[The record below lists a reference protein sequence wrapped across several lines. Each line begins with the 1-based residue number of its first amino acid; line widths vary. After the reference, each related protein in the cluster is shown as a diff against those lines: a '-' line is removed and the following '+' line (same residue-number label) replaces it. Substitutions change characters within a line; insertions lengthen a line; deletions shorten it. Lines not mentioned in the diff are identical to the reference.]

1 MRIGI
6 DARLVAYQ
14 QGGINTYVRG
24 LARALARVDPDDDF
38 TLLQSRRSPQPL
50 AAGPNVRVR
59 SLWTPPHHVL
69 EQWSLP
75 LELALQPLE
84 VLHSPDFIP
93 PFRRRCPA
101 VVTVHDLAFRRY
113 PETKTADSLRYYDQV
128 DRAVAD
134 AEAIIAV
141 SEATRVDMGEL
152 LGVPRERV
160 DVVYHGVDS
169 CYRPTADRTALK
181 DFCRRRGLPE
191 RFILWVGALEPRKN
205 LGCLF
210 RTLAEIGSRLPD
222 SLGTL
227 VLAGPRGWRWEE
239 TETLFQR
246 LGIQRRTIF
255 YGPATEEELRLLYNA
270 AWVFVFPS
278 LYEGFGLPPLEAMA
292 CGTPVVASSAPALP
306 EVLGDAALYFDP
318 EDPAGLGQHLLRL
331 AEDPPLRERLS
342 RAGVAQAGAF
352 RWEDTAER
360 TLEVYRKAAAR

>member
-14 QGGINTYVRG
+14 HGGTSTYVRR
-24 LARALARVDPDDDF
+24 LAGALAQLDPEDDF
-38 TLLQSRRSPQPL
+38 TLLQSRRSLKPL
-50 AAGPNVRVR
+50 AVGPKVRVR
-59 SLWTPPHHVL
+59 PLWTPPHHPL

-75 LELALQPLE
+75 LELALLPLD

-101 VVTVHDLAFRRY
+101 VVTVHDLSFRRY

-141 SEATRVDMGEL
+141 SEATRADMEEL
-152 LGVPRERV
+152 LGVPPERV

-169 CYRPTADRTALK
+169 CYRPMGDRAAVRE
-181 DFCRRRGLPE
+181 FCRRRGLPE
-191 RFILWVGALEPRKN
+191 RFILWVGTLEPRKN

-210 RTLAEIGSRLPD
+210 QALAEMGHQLPD

-239 TETLFQR
+239 TEALFQR
-246 LGIQRRTIF
+246 LDIQRRTIF

-278 LYEGFGLPPLEAMA
+278 IYEGFGLPPLEAMA

-306 EVLGDAALYFDP
+306 EILGDAALYFDP
-318 EDPAGLGQHLLRL
+318 EDTAGLGQHLLRL
-331 AEDPPLRERLS
+331 AEDAPLRESLV
-342 RAGVAQAGAF
+342 RAGLARAGAF
-352 RWEDTAER
+352 RWEETARR